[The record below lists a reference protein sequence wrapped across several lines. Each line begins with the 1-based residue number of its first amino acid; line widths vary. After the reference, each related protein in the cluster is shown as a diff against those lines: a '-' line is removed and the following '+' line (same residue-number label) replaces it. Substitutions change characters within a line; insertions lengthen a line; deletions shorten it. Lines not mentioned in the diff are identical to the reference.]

1 MRPVQTV
8 DRGAAA
14 SKARLL
20 FVVTCFLWFSVY
32 VYSPILSPYSESIG
46 ASYTQVGMILS
57 SYGFVQMVCR
67 IPIGVLSDALR
78 RRKVFIVAGMFFGM
92 ASAAGLFFAHTPELL
107 LFFRGMS
114 GLAAST
120 WAIYMTMYNS
130 LFSAERRAGSM
141 GKISSAMLIGQVTAS
156 FLGGLVAEY
165 AAESLTF
172 LVAAAA
178 GAVGLAMTLLL
189 PEPREAK
196 KEPLRVRSF
205 VGLLGNGNLIFY
217 SAMAIL
223 LQLAAYTGAFGFI
236 PNILRDL
243 GASNFILGLATTLT
257 TLPGAVSSWLSGTWM
272 LRALG
277 MKRSLMLGFAVMA
290 ATLYLTVLTGSV
302 AVILLLLVLY
312 GFARGSQL
320 PLLTSAAVGSVPAAL
335 QSTAASFF
343 QSVYGIGMT
352 LGPILSGLIADH
364 FGMPA
369 AFFAMGTLTLSG
381 ALWVGLKRETPP
393 AKG

>member
-1 MRPVQTV
+1 
-8 DRGAAA
+8 
-14 SKARLL
+14 
-20 FVVTCFLWFSVY
+20 
-32 VYSPILSPYSESIG
+32 
-46 ASYTQVGMILS
+46 
-57 SYGFVQMVCR
+57 
-67 IPIGVLSDALR
+67 
-78 RRKVFIVAGMFFGM
+78 
-92 ASAAGLFFAHTPELL
+92 
-107 LFFRGMS
+107 
-114 GLAAST
+114 
-120 WAIYMTMYNS
+120 
-130 LFSAERRAGSM
+130 
-141 GKISSAMLIGQVTAS
+141 
-156 FLGGLVAEY
+156 
-165 AAESLTF
+165 
-172 LVAAAA
+172 
-178 GAVGLAMTLLL
+178 
-189 PEPREAK
+189 
-196 KEPLRVRSF
+196 
-205 VGLLGNGNLIFY
+205 
-217 SAMAIL
+217 
-223 LQLAAYTGAFGFI
+223 
-236 PNILRDL
+236 
-243 GASNFILGLATTLT
+243 
-257 TLPGAVSSWLSGTWM
+257 M